1 VTTQTTTPSTDDF
14 AARLRRAT
22 SAEHE
27 RAAMSPYMAALVGG
41 ELGRDDYA
49 RLVVQHHHVYAEL
62 ESAAEA
68 MRHHPVAGAF
78 VDDRLKRRAAL
89 AEDLQFLLGPD
100 WRGRADA
107 SPATEAYV
115 ARMRDVCHTHPARF
129 VAHHYT
135 RYLGDLA
142 GGQFV
147 RRSLEATFGDGSGIA
162 FYRFEGLDPKAYLAH
177 YRTLLASASWS
188 EDEEADLVDE
198 ALVAYRHNRELL
210 ADLDAAVR

>member
-1 VTTQTTTPSTDDF
+1 VSTQTTTPSTDDF
-14 AARLRRAT
+14 AARLRHAT

-41 ELGRDDYA
+41 ELGHDDYA

-68 MRHHPVAGAF
+68 MRDHPVAGAF
-78 VDDRLKRRAAL
+78 VDDRLSRRAAI
-89 AEDLQFLLGPD
+89 AEDLQFLLGPG
-100 WRGRADA
+100 WRGQAAA

-115 ARMRDVCHTHPARF
+115 TRMRRVCHTHPARF

-142 GGQFV
+142 GGQSV
-147 RRSLEATFGDGSGIA
+147 RRSLQGTFGDGPGIA
-162 FYRFEGLDPKAYLAH
+162 FYRFEGLDPKAYLAY
-177 YRTLLASASWS
+177 YRTLLATARWS
-188 EDEEADLVDE
+188 EAEEAELIDE
-198 ALVAYRHNRELL
+198 ALIAYHHNRELL
-210 ADLDAAVR
+210 ADLDAAAR